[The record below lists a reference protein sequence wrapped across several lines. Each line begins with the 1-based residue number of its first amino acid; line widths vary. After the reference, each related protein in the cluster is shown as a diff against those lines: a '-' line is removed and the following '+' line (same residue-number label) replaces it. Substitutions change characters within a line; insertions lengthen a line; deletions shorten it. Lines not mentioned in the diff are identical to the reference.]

1 MALNASAS
9 TKGLIL
15 TLCAVVLWG
24 MQHPISK
31 NAMGSMDGFTL
42 TLLRYGI
49 ACVGFVA
56 ILLFLEGKAAFNF
69 GQQRKLALLA
79 GTLGMAGSALLV
91 FNGINLTTPEVAVII
106 LALQPALSAVIQWF
120 VVGKRPPT
128 ITIVCMLFA
137 FLGIVLVVTRGGQSL
152 DFLIKSNSNQLLGEV
167 LVLLGALA
175 WVIYTLLCSRLVGW
189 SSWKATTLTCLP
201 ALALIFVTWL
211 IAYAFGQVRLP
222 TAQAYPQ
229 IIWQVAYVSLARVLL
244 AMLLWNKGTQLIS
257 SLDSLLLLSL
267 MPVITFAYRAFE
279 GAKFNLYELLGALI
293 VVAALVTNNLL
304 LRQRVKPVAKV

>member
-1 MALNASAS
+1 MALSLSPAS
-9 TKGLIL
+9 KGFIL
-15 TLCAVVLWG
+15 TTFAVVLWG

-31 NAMGSMDGFTL
+31 NAMGAMDGFTL

-49 ACVGFVA
+49 ACIGFVA

-69 GQQRKLALLA
+69 GDQRKLALLA
-79 GTLGMAGSALLV
+79 GTVGMAGSALLV

-106 LALQPALSAVIQWF
+106 LALQPALSAIIEWLF
-120 VVGKRPPT
+120 VGKRPPR
-128 ITIVCMLFA
+128 ITIICMLCA

-152 DFLIKSNSNQLLGEV
+152 DFLLKSNSDQILGEV
-167 LVLLGALA
+167 LVFLGALA

-201 ALALIFVTWL
+201 ALALIAFAWL
-211 IAYAFGQVRLP
+211 IALSVGKVRLP
-222 TAQAYPQ
+222 TEQAYPQ
-229 IIWQVAYVSLARVLL
+229 IIWQVAYVSLAGVLL
-244 AMLLWNKGTQLIS
+244 AMLLWNRGTQSIS

-267 MPVITFAYRAFE
+267 MPVITFTFRAFE
-279 GAKFNLYELLGALI
+279 GAKFNRYELLGAFI

-304 LRQRVKPVAKV
+304 LRRQTKQLN

>member
-1 MALNASAS
+1 MAINLSAS
-9 TKGLIL
+9 TKGLTL

-49 ACVGFVA
+49 ACIGFVA
-56 ILLFLEGKAAFNF
+56 ILFFLEGKVAFNF
-69 GQQRKLALLA
+69 GAQRKLAMIA

-106 LALQPALSAVIQWF
+106 LALQPALSAIIEWF
-120 VVGKRPPT
+120 VVGRRPPA
-128 ITIVCMLFA
+128 ITIICMLFA

-152 DFLIKSNSNQLLGEV
+152 DFLIKSNPNQLLGEI
-167 LVLLGALA
+167 LVFLGALA

-201 ALALIFVTWL
+201 ALALIFVAWL
-211 IAYAFGQVRLP
+211 IALAFGQVRYP
-222 TAQAYPQ
+222 TADAYPK
-229 IIWQVAYVSLARVLL
+229 IVWQVAYVSLAGVLL

-267 MPVITFAYRAFE
+267 MPVITFAFRAFE
-279 GAKFNLYELLGALI
+279 GARFNVYELLGAFI
-293 VVAALVTNNLL
+293 VVAALVINNLL
-304 LRQRVKPVAKV
+304 LRKTIKTRA